1 MQGEERAA
9 LNRASF
15 DSAPELK
22 LGPSDLIMFSAKVI
36 NAEYTAAYCTITP
49 SWLMHTSSHSPKTFV
64 RLTTQAGQHISLD
77 TLMCLSCLSGAGALV
92 WG

>member
-1 MQGEERAA
+1 MSSNDDKADKVLDLTLWGEKLNRDYAVQGEERAA

-49 SWLMHTSSHSPKTFV
+49 S
-64 RLTTQAGQHISLD
+64 
-77 TLMCLSCLSGAGALV
+77 
-92 WG
+92 